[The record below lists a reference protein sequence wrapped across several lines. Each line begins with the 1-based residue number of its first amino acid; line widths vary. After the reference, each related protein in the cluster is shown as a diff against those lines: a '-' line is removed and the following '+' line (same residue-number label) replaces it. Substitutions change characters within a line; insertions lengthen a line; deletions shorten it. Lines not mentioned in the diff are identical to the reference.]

1 MSLSRAELEAM
12 SEDELVETIVGLAD
26 KVADTQATVETLR
39 EDSQDTRRQLAQ
51 LRGDLADA
59 HDRIDTLEAENERL
73 RARLDGRSTHDKD
86 GKVAAI
92 VEAALNQ
99 ANGDPAIKLDYS
111 HIQAATGCSKRYA
124 YDLMDRL
131 PEEYDW
137 FLTPQEMDQYGSI
150 EIDNYDARRLGV
162 DIEGVHSSGVPVN
175 KFTTA
180 GGSNGGAE

>member
-1 MSLSRAELEAM
+1 MSLSRAEIEAM
-12 SEDELVETIVGLAD
+12 DRDELVETIVNLAD
-26 KVADTQATVETLR
+26 KVADTQASVETLR

-51 LRGDLADA
+51 LRGDLNEAREEIDA
-59 HDRIDTLEAENERL
+59 LEAENERL
-73 RARLDGRSTHDKD
+73 RARLDGQSTHDKD

-92 VEAALNQ
+92 VQAALNT
-99 ANGDPAIKLDYS
+99 ANGEPAVKLDYS
-111 HIQAATGCSKRYA
+111 HIQTATGCSKRYA

-175 KFTTA
+175 KFNTENS
-180 GGSNGGAE
+180 GNGGR